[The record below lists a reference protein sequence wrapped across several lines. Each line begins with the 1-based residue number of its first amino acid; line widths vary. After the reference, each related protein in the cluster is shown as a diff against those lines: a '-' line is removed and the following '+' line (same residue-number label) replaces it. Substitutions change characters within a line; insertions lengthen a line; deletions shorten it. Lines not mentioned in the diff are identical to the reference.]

1 MADAT
6 FGGTRPLA
14 EPSPMQNPN
23 GLDALVPPSLRLPA
37 LAAIM
42 VFVVAVGST
51 QVALWI
57 MGARQSDQFERLGQ
71 VYLDG
76 LAASIRPYVEAGD
89 VAEVERRFARA
100 LKEQVG
106 ISERALFAFDAEGR
120 VIARAGDPGAEP
132 VPAAEP
138 APFRI
143 DPDTGLGWASRSL
156 GPAGPGSGAVVV
168 AALDL
173 SEVIAARKRLTLAVA
188 LVDLVIACLC
198 GLLAFAILRRMSRPV
213 RTLMDHL
220 RAQPLGAPEPLPESA
235 LRSADPATR
244 RLFRAYDGLVEG
256 VRDRERLMRALAD
269 REQAAALGRMAATMA
284 HEVRN
289 PLGGLATAVSTLR
302 RFGDDPE
309 VRAEALGLL
318 GRGIETIDRIVTGA
332 LDLYRPPDERRLG
345 RADLED
351 LRHLVAP
358 EAARRGVALDWRV
371 EVPESLDLGAVEVRQ
386 LLLNLLLNACAAT
399 PGGGRVRLAAREEGG
414 ALVCEVADEGPG
426 LDASVASRLTGG
438 RAAGEAAEGT
448 RRLGIDVVVGLLGAL
463 DGRATVSGEPGRG
476 TSIRIAIPL
485 GTRP

>member
-1 MADAT
+1 
-6 FGGTRPLA
+6 
-14 EPSPMQNPN
+14 MQNPT

-37 LAAIM
+37 LAALM

-57 MGARQSDQFERLGQ
+57 VGARQSDQLERLGQ

-76 LAASIRPYVEAGD
+76 LAASVRPYVEAGD
-89 VAEVERRFARA
+89 AAQVERRFARA
-100 LKEQVG
+100 LDEQVG

-120 VIARAGDPGAEP
+120 LIARAGDLAVEP
-132 VPAAEP
+132 ARAAGLAAE
-138 APFRI
+138 PFRI
-143 DPDTGLGWASRSL
+143 DPDTGLGWAGRSL
-156 GPAGPGSGAVVV
+156 GPAGPWSGVTVA

-173 SEVIAARKRLTLAVA
+173 SEIIAARKRLTLAVA

-198 GLLAFAILRRMSRPV
+198 GLMAFAILRRLSRPV
-213 RTLMDHL
+213 RTLIDHL
-220 RAQPLGAPEPLPESA
+220 RAQPLGTPEPLPESA

-244 RLFRAYDGLVEG
+244 RLFQAYDRLVEG
-256 VRDRERLMRALAD
+256 VRDRERLMRALAE

-302 RFGDDPE
+302 RFGEDPE

-332 LDLYRPPDERRLG
+332 LDLYRPPEERRLG

-414 ALVCEVADEGPG
+414 ALVCEVTDEGPG
-426 LDASVASRLTGG
+426 LEASVASRLTDG
-438 RAAGEAAEGT
+438 RAAAGEAAEGT

-476 TSIRIAIPL
+476 TAIRIAIPL
-485 GTRP
+485 GARP